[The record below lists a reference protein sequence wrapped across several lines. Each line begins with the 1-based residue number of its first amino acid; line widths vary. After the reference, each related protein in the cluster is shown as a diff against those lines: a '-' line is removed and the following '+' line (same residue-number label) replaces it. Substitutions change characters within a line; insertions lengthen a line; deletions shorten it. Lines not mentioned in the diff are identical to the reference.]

1 MSYLPICPVL
11 AFENSIKDL
20 AICPVFGAAQPPEN
34 SPICPTFRDRE
45 GPEGPGG
52 RLGRRVGVLE
62 AREARRF
69 FWVPFGTIDL
79 AICPMHLY
87 VLLFRKNNMI
97 HLYVPGHIG
106 EQVL

>member
-1 MSYLPICPVL
+1 MSYLPMCPFL
-11 AFENSIKDL
+11 ACENSIKDL

-69 FWVPFGTIDL
+69 FWS
-79 AICPMHLY
+79 
-87 VLLFRKNNMI
+87 LLGRLI
-97 HLYVPGHIG
+97 
-106 EQVL
+106 